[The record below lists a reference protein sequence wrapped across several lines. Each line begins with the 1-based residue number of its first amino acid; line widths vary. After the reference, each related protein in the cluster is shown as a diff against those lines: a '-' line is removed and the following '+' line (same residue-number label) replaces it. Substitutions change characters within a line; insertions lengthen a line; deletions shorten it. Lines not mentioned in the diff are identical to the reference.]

1 MASLFDIRKTDINFY
16 NARIKDFLPDKII
29 DIHAHV
35 WLKEHRGLR
44 MAEDGSK
51 KQRMAAWPDL
61 IAAENSIDDLS
72 ETYRLLFPGKEVT
85 PLIFSN
91 ISRDDDIDIAN
102 SYIRECSALYRCHS
116 ADRNLLPVKCASS
129 ESLPSFGRS
138 LLPGGSP
145 LPECSSLPGVS
156 ALPEGCPSLIFAA
169 PWWSAAELEQK
180 IRDGGFLGC
189 KVYLSM
195 ADPEIAA
202 DDIRIHDF
210 LPPSHLEVLDRNG
223 WIAMLHI
230 PGSGRLKSP
239 ANLEQM
245 LEIDSRYPRAKI
257 IIAHVGRAYC
267 AEDTG
272 SAFEILAGTQNLLF
286 DFSANTNSYVFE
298 KLIEAVGPKRILFG
312 SDLPILRMR
321 ARRICEGGNYVN
333 IVPKGMYG
341 GISGDRHMRE
351 AEGEEAE
358 RLTFL
363 LYEEIDAFR
372 RAAEAKHLTH
382 GNIDDIFYGNAAEIF
397 KELIMN

>member
-1 MASLFDIRKTDINFY
+1 MATTNINERNDVEMASLFDIRKADIDFY
-16 NARIKDFLPDKII
+16 NTRIKDFLPDKMI

-35 WLKEHRGLR
+35 WLKGHRG
-44 MAEDGSK
+44 MNKAEERGK
-51 KQRMAAWPDL
+51 EQRTAAWPDL
-61 IAAENSIDDLS
+61 VAAENTIDDLS
-72 ETYRLLFPGKEVT
+72 QTYRLLFPGKEVT

-91 ISRDDDIDIAN
+91 ISRDDDIDVAN
-102 SYIRECSALYRCHS
+102 NYIRECSALYRRHS
-116 ADRNLLPVKCASS
+116 ADRGV
-129 ESLPSFGRS
+129 
-138 LLPGGSP
+138 LPGGCASP
-145 LPECSSLPGVS
+145 
-156 ALPEGCPSLIFAA
+156 PEGCPSLIFAA

-180 IRDGGFLGC
+180 IRGGGFLGC

-195 ADPEIAA
+195 ADPAIAA
-202 DDIRIHDF
+202 DDISIYDF
-210 LPPSHLEVLDRNG
+210 LPPSHLEVLNRNG

-239 ANLEQM
+239 VNLQQM
-245 LEIDSRYPRAKI
+245 LEIDNCYPRAKV

-267 AEDTG
+267 NEDIG

-286 DFSANTNSYVFE
+286 DFSANTNSFVFE
-298 KLIEAVGPKRILFG
+298 KLIEAVGAKRILFG

-333 IVPKGMYG
+333 IVPKGIYG

-372 RAAEAKHLTH
+372 RAAEAKHLSQE
-382 GNIDDIFYGNAAEIF
+382 NVDDIFHGNATGIF
-397 KELIMN
+397 NELIKKKF